1 MNVHRIALIK
11 LIFYFKNKFK
21 PKEYRKMQS
30 GVIRPLAS
38 MLPRKLFNQEHEA
51 FRDTVRKFY
60 EKEVAPH
67 TEKFESQRHVD
78 RHLWN
83 QAGELGLLCCT
94 MPEEYGGSGVDRL
107 YSMILIEEQ
116 AYAMDSAT
124 GFSLHSDIVANYI
137 LNFGNENQ
145 KLYWLPRM
153 ATGECVTAIAMTEPG
168 TGSDLQAVRTTAEL
182 DGDEYIING
191 SKIFITNG
199 FLCDMVIVVCKTG
212 DSEKGSA
219 NLSLIMVEADRVGF
233 SKGKPLNKVGM
244 KGQDT
249 CELFFQDVRVPK
261 TNLLGVEGMGFIM
274 LMKELAWE
282 RMLVA
287 IISQSGAEA
296 AFAHTVAYTKER
308 KAFGKS
314 ISHFQNTRFKLAE
327 LRTEIDFCRAY
338 LDRCME
344 LQLDQQLSIEAA
356 AAAKYKI
363 SDMYSKVVDECL
375 QLHGGYGYM
384 LEYPIARAY
393 LDNRANRIYAGTN
406 EIMKELISRG
416 L

>member
-1 MNVHRIALIK
+1 
-11 LIFYFKNKFK
+11 
-21 PKEYRKMQS
+21 MQS
-30 GVIRPLAS
+30 GAIRPLNN
-38 MLPRKLFNQEHEA
+38 MLPRNLFNAEHEA
-51 FRDTVRKFY
+51 FRETVRRFY
-60 EKEVAPH
+60 AKEVVPNI
-67 TEKFESQRHVD
+67 EKYEQQQHVD
-78 RHLWN
+78 RELWN
-83 QAGELGLLCCT
+83 KAGTMGLLCAT
-94 MPEEYGGSGVDRL
+94 MPEAYGGSGVDRL

-116 AYAMDSAT
+116 AYAMDSST

-137 LNFGNENQ
+137 NNFGNEAQ
-145 KLYWLPRM
+145 KHYWLTRM
-153 ATGECVTAIAMTEPG
+153 ASGETVTAIAMTEPG
-168 TGSDLQAVRTTAEL
+168 TGSDLQAVRTTAVL
-182 DGDEYIING
+182 DGDDYIING

-199 FLCDMVIVVCKTG
+199 YLCDMAIVVCKTG

-219 NLSLIMVEADRVGF
+219 NLSLIIVEADRAGF
-233 SKGKPLNKVGM
+233 SKGKPLNKIGM

-249 CELFFQDVRVPK
+249 CELFFDHVRVPK
-261 TNLLGVEGMGFIM
+261 ENLLGMEGMGFMM

-287 IISQSGAEA
+287 IICQAGAEA
-296 AFAHTVAYTKER
+296 ALAHTVQYTKER
-308 KAFGKS
+308 KAFGKM
-314 ISHFQNTRFKLAE
+314 ISSFQNTRFKLAE

-338 LDRCME
+338 LDRCMQ
-344 LQLDQQLSIEAA
+344 LQLEESLGIDAA

-363 SDMYSKVVDECL
+363 SEMFSKVVDECL

-406 EIMKELISRG
+406 EIMKELISRS

>member
-1 MNVHRIALIK
+1 
-11 LIFYFKNKFK
+11 
-21 PKEYRKMQS
+21 MQS
-30 GVIRPLAS
+30 GAIRPLNN
-38 MLPRKLFNQEHEA
+38 MLPRNLFNAEHEA
-51 FRDTVRKFY
+51 FRETVRKFY
-60 EKEVAPH
+60 AKEVVPNI
-67 TEKFESQRHVD
+67 EKYEQQQHVD
-78 RHLWN
+78 RELWN
-83 QAGELGLLCCT
+83 KAGAMGLLCAT
-94 MPEEYGGSGVDRL
+94 MPEAYGGSGVDRL

-116 AYAMDSAT
+116 AYAMDSST

-137 LNFGNENQ
+137 NNFGNEAQ
-145 KLYWLPRM
+145 KHYWLTRM
-153 ATGECVTAIAMTEPG
+153 ASGETVTAIAMTEPG
-168 TGSDLQAVRTTAEL
+168 TGSDLQAVRTTAVL
-182 DGDEYIING
+182 DGDDYIING

-199 FLCDMVIVVCKTG
+199 YLCDMAIVVCKTG

-219 NLSLIMVEADRVGF
+219 NLSLIIVETDRAGF
-233 SKGKPLNKVGM
+233 SKGKPLNKIGM

-249 CELFFQDVRVPK
+249 CELFFDHVRVPK
-261 TNLLGVEGMGFIM
+261 ENLLGMEGMGFMM

-287 IISQSGAEA
+287 IICQAGAEA
-296 AFAHTVAYTKER
+296 ALAHTVQYTKER
-308 KAFGKS
+308 KAFGKT
-314 ISHFQNTRFKLAE
+314 ISSFQNTRFKLAE

-338 LDRCME
+338 LDRCMQ
-344 LQLDQQLSIEAA
+344 LQLEESLGIDAA

-363 SDMYSKVVDECL
+363 SEMFSKVVDECL

-406 EIMKELISRG
+406 EIMKELISRS

>member
-1 MNVHRIALIK
+1 
-11 LIFYFKNKFK
+11 
-21 PKEYRKMQS
+21 MQS
-30 GVIRPLAS
+30 GAIRPILN
-38 MLPRKLFNQEHEA
+38 MLPRKLFNADHEA

-60 EKEVAPH
+60 EKEVVPNI
-67 TEKFESQRHVD
+67 EKYEQQQHVD
-78 RHLWN
+78 RDIWN
-83 QAGELGLLCCT
+83 KAGALGLLCTT
-94 MPEEYGGSGVDRL
+94 MPEAYGGSGVDRL

-116 AYAMDSAT
+116 AYAMDSST

-137 LNFGNENQ
+137 YNFGNEQQ
-145 KLYWLPRM
+145 KQFWLPKM
-153 ATGECVTAIAMTEPG
+153 TTGETVTAIAMTEPG
-168 TGSDLQAVRTTAEL
+168 TGSDLQAVRTTAVL
-182 DGDEYIING
+182 DGDDYVING

-199 FLCDMVIVVCKTG
+199 YLCDMAIVVCKTG
-212 DSEKGSA
+212 HSEKGSA
-219 NLSLIMVEADRVGF
+219 NLSLILVEADRVGF
-233 SKGKPLNKVGM
+233 SKGKPLNKIGM

-249 CELFFQDVRVPK
+249 CELFFDNVRVPK
-261 TNLLGVEGMGFIM
+261 ENLLGMEGMGFMM

-287 IISQSGAEA
+287 IICQAGAEA
-296 AFAHTVAYTKER
+296 SFAHTVKYTKER
-308 KAFGKS
+308 KAFGKAIWS
-314 ISHFQNTRFKLAE
+314 FQNSRFTLAE

-344 LQLDQQLSIEAA
+344 LQLKEELGIDAA

-363 SDMYSKVVDECL
+363 SEMFSKVVDECL

-393 LDNRANRIYAGTN
+393 IDNRANRIYAGTN
-406 EIMKELISRG
+406 EIMKELISRT

>member
-1 MNVHRIALIK
+1 
-11 LIFYFKNKFK
+11 
-21 PKEYRKMQS
+21 MQS
-30 GVIRPLAS
+30 GAIRPLNN
-38 MLPRKLFNQEHEA
+38 MLPRNLFNAEHEA
-51 FRDTVRKFY
+51 FRETVRKFY
-60 EKEVAPH
+60 AKEVVPNI
-67 TEKFESQRHVD
+67 EKYEQQQHVD
-78 RHLWN
+78 RELWN
-83 QAGELGLLCCT
+83 KAGAMGLLCAT
-94 MPEEYGGSGVDRL
+94 MPEAYGGSSVDRL

-116 AYAMDSAT
+116 AYAMDSST

-137 LNFGNENQ
+137 NNFGSEAQ
-145 KLYWLPRM
+145 KHYWLTRM
-153 ATGECVTAIAMTEPG
+153 ASGETVTAIAMTEPG
-168 TGSDLQAVRTTAEL
+168 TGSDLQAVRTTAVL
-182 DGDEYIING
+182 DGDDYIING

-199 FLCDMVIVVCKTG
+199 YLCDMAIVVCKTG

-219 NLSLIMVEADRVGF
+219 NLSLIIVEADRAGF
-233 SKGKPLNKVGM
+233 SKGKPLNKIGM

-249 CELFFQDVRVPK
+249 CELFFDHVRVPK
-261 TNLLGVEGMGFIM
+261 ENLLGMEGMGFMM

-287 IISQSGAEA
+287 IICQAGAEA
-296 AFAHTVAYTKER
+296 ALAHTVQYTKER
-308 KAFGKS
+308 KAFGKTVS
-314 ISHFQNTRFKLAE
+314 SFQNTRFKLAE

-338 LDRCME
+338 LDRCMQ
-344 LQLDQQLSIEAA
+344 LQLEESLGIDAA

-363 SDMYSKVVDECL
+363 SEMFSKVVDECL

-406 EIMKELISRG
+406 EIMKELISRS

>member
-1 MNVHRIALIK
+1 
-11 LIFYFKNKFK
+11 
-21 PKEYRKMQS
+21 MQS
-30 GVIRPLAS
+30 GAIRPIPN
-38 MLPRKLFNQEHEA
+38 MLPRKLFTEEHEA

-60 EKEVAPH
+60 EKEVVPNIAKY
-67 TEKFESQRHVD
+67 EEQQHVD

-83 QAGELGLLCCT
+83 KAGELGLLCTT
-94 MPEEYGGSGVDRL
+94 MPEAYGGSGVDRL

-116 AYAMDSAT
+116 AYAMDSST

-137 LNFGNENQ
+137 NNFGNEQQ
-145 KLYWLPRM
+145 KLHWLPKM
-153 ATGECVTAIAMTEPG
+153 ASGEAVTAIAMTEPG
-168 TGSDLQAVRTTAEL
+168 TGSDLQAVRTTAVL
-182 DGDEYIING
+182 DGDDYVING

-199 FLCDMVIVVCKTG
+199 YLCDMAIVVCKTG
-212 DSEKGSA
+212 NTEKGSA
-219 NLSLIMVEADRVGF
+219 NLSLIIVEADRAGF
-233 SKGKPLNKVGM
+233 SKGKPLNKIGM

-249 CELFFQDVRVPK
+249 CELFFDNVRVPK
-261 TNLLGVEGMGFIM
+261 SNLLGMEGMGFMM

-287 IISQSGAEA
+287 IICQAGAEA
-296 AFAHTVAYTKER
+296 AFAHTVQYTKER

-314 ISHFQNTRFKLAE
+314 VSSFQNTRFNLAE
-327 LRTEIDFCRAY
+327 LRTEIDFCRSY

-344 LQLDQQLSIEAA
+344 LQLTESLAIDAA

-363 SDMYSKVVDECL
+363 SEMFSKVVDECL

-393 LDNRANRIYAGTN
+393 IDNRANRIYAGTN
-406 EIMKELISRG
+406 EIMKELISRT

>member
-1 MNVHRIALIK
+1 
-11 LIFYFKNKFK
+11 
-21 PKEYRKMQS
+21 MQS
-30 GVIRPLAS
+30 GAIRPLNN
-38 MLPRKLFNQEHEA
+38 MLPRNLFNTEHEA
-51 FRDTVRKFY
+51 FRETVRKFY
-60 EKEVAPH
+60 AKEVVPNI
-67 TEKFESQRHVD
+67 EKYEQQQHVD
-78 RHLWN
+78 RELWN
-83 QAGELGLLCCT
+83 KAGTMGLLCAT
-94 MPEEYGGSGVDRL
+94 MPEAYGGSGVDRL

-116 AYAMDSAT
+116 AYAMDSST

-137 LNFGNENQ
+137 NNFGNEAQ
-145 KLYWLPRM
+145 KHYWLTRM
-153 ATGECVTAIAMTEPG
+153 ASGETVTAIAMTEPG
-168 TGSDLQAVRTTAEL
+168 TGSDLQAVRTTAVL
-182 DGDEYIING
+182 DGDDYIING

-199 FLCDMVIVVCKTG
+199 YLCDMAIVVCKTG

-219 NLSLIMVEADRVGF
+219 NLSLIIVEADRVGF
-233 SKGKPLNKVGM
+233 SKGKPLNKIGM

-249 CELFFQDVRVPK
+249 CELFFDHVRVPK
-261 TNLLGVEGMGFIM
+261 ENLLGMEGMGFMM

-287 IISQSGAEA
+287 IICQAGAEA
-296 AFAHTVAYTKER
+296 ALAHTVQYTKER
-308 KAFGKS
+308 KAFGKTVS
-314 ISHFQNTRFKLAE
+314 SFQNTRFKLAE

-338 LDRCME
+338 LDRCMQ
-344 LQLDQQLSIEAA
+344 LQLEESLGIDAA

-363 SDMYSKVVDECL
+363 SEMFSKVIDECL

-406 EIMKELISRG
+406 EIMKELISRS

>member
-1 MNVHRIALIK
+1 
-11 LIFYFKNKFK
+11 
-21 PKEYRKMQS
+21 MQS
-30 GVIRPLAS
+30 GAIRPLHN
-38 MLPRKLFNQEHEA
+38 MLPRNLFNAEHEA
-51 FRDTVRKFY
+51 FRETVRKFY
-60 EKEVAPH
+60 AKEVVPNI
-67 TEKFESQRHVD
+67 EKYEQQQHVD
-78 RHLWN
+78 RELWN
-83 QAGELGLLCCT
+83 KAGAMGLLCAT
-94 MPEEYGGSGVDRL
+94 MPEAYGGSGVDRL

-116 AYAMDSAT
+116 AYAMDSST

-137 LNFGNENQ
+137 NNFGSEAQ
-145 KLYWLPRM
+145 KHYWLTRM
-153 ATGECVTAIAMTEPG
+153 ASGETVTAIAMTEPG
-168 TGSDLQAVRTTAEL
+168 TGSDLQAVRTTAVL
-182 DGDEYIING
+182 DGDDYIING

-199 FLCDMVIVVCKTG
+199 YLCDMAIVVCKTG

-219 NLSLIMVEADRVGF
+219 NLSLVIVEADRAGF
-233 SKGKPLNKVGM
+233 SKGKPLNKIGM

-249 CELFFQDVRVPK
+249 CELFFDHVRVPK
-261 TNLLGVEGMGFIM
+261 ENLLGMEGMGFMM

-287 IISQSGAEA
+287 IICQAGAEA
-296 AFAHTVAYTKER
+296 ALAHTVQYTKER
-308 KAFGKS
+308 KAFGKT
-314 ISHFQNTRFKLAE
+314 ISSFQNTRFKLAE

-338 LDRCME
+338 LDRCMQ
-344 LQLDQQLSIEAA
+344 LQLEESLGIDAA

-363 SDMYSKVVDECL
+363 SEMFSKVIDECL

-406 EIMKELISRG
+406 EIMKELISRS

>member
-1 MNVHRIALIK
+1 
-11 LIFYFKNKFK
+11 
-21 PKEYRKMQS
+21 MQS
-30 GVIRPLAS
+30 GAIRPIPN
-38 MLPRKLFNQEHEA
+38 MLPRKLLNEEHEA

-60 EKEVAPH
+60 EKEVVPNIARY
-67 TEKFESQRHVD
+67 EQQQHVD
-78 RHLWN
+78 RDLWN
-83 QAGELGLLCCT
+83 KAGELGLLCT
-94 MPEEYGGSGVDRL
+94 TISEAYGGSGVDRL

-137 LNFGNENQ
+137 SNFGSEQQ
-145 KLYWLPRM
+145 KQSWLPKM
-153 ATGECVTAIAMTEPG
+153 ASGACVTAIAMTEPG
-168 TGSDLQAVRTTAEL
+168 TGSDLQAVRTSAVL
-182 DGDEYIING
+182 DGDDYVING

-199 FLCDMVIVVCKTG
+199 YLCDMAIVVCKTG
-212 DSEKGSA
+212 NNEKGSA
-219 NLSLIMVEADRVGF
+219 NLSLIMVEAGRAGF
-233 SKGKPLNKVGM
+233 SKGKPLNKIGM

-249 CELFFQDVRVPK
+249 CELFFDNVRVPK
-261 TNLLGVEGMGFIM
+261 ENLLGMEGMGFMM

-287 IISQSGAEA
+287 IICQAGAEA
-296 AFAHTVAYTKER
+296 AFAHTVQYTKDR

-314 ISHFQNTRFKLAE
+314 ISSFQNTRFKLAE

-344 LQLDQQLSIEAA
+344 LQLSESLGIDAA

-363 SDMYSKVVDECL
+363 SEMFSKVVDECL

-393 LDNRANRIYAGTN
+393 IDNRANRIYAGTN
-406 EIMKELISRG
+406 EIMKELISRS

>member
-1 MNVHRIALIK
+1 
-11 LIFYFKNKFK
+11 
-21 PKEYRKMQS
+21 MQS
-30 GVIRPLAS
+30 GAIRPLNN
-38 MLPRKLFNQEHEA
+38 MLPRNLFNAEHEA
-51 FRDTVRKFY
+51 FRETVRKFY
-60 EKEVAPH
+60 AKEVVPNI
-67 TEKFESQRHVD
+67 EKYEQQQHVD
-78 RHLWN
+78 RELWN
-83 QAGELGLLCCT
+83 KAGTMGLLCAT
-94 MPEEYGGSGVDRL
+94 MPEAYGGSGVDRL

-116 AYAMDSAT
+116 AYAMDSST

-137 LNFGNENQ
+137 NNFGSEAQ
-145 KLYWLPRM
+145 KHYWLTRM
-153 ATGECVTAIAMTEPG
+153 ASGETVTAIAMTEPG
-168 TGSDLQAVRTTAEL
+168 TGSDLQAVRTTAVL
-182 DGDEYIING
+182 DGDDYIING

-199 FLCDMVIVVCKTG
+199 YLCDMAIVVCKTG

-219 NLSLIMVEADRVGF
+219 NLSLIIVEANRAGF
-233 SKGKPLNKVGM
+233 SKGKPLNKIGM

-249 CELFFQDVRVPK
+249 CELFFDHVRVPK
-261 TNLLGVEGMGFIM
+261 ENLLGMEGMGFMM

-287 IISQSGAEA
+287 IICQAGAEA
-296 AFAHTVAYTKER
+296 ALAHTVQYTKER
-308 KAFGKS
+308 KAFGKT
-314 ISHFQNTRFKLAE
+314 ISSFQNTRFKLAE

-338 LDRCME
+338 LDRCMQ
-344 LQLDQQLSIEAA
+344 LQLEESLGIDAA

-363 SDMYSKVVDECL
+363 SEMFSKVVDECL

-406 EIMKELISRG
+406 EIMKELISRS